1 MTGEMPNKKTEVTI
15 KVGELVDMVNEVSG
29 RVIKKKVDAS
39 VKEQVDVIN
48 AIYDRQ
54 MKKIVAEQKSQ
65 TEKIDKMYEALLGNE
80 KFNIPGKLDELDSL
94 KTYVDDIMNERK
106 AVKIALSMLGVT
118 SVSSLVGFVITLL
131 QAFGK

>member
-54 MKKIVAEQKSQ
+54 MKKIVEEQKSQ
-65 TEKIDKMYEALLGNE
+65 TQKIDKMYEALLGNE
-80 KFNIPGKLDELDSL
+80 EFNINGKLDDLDSL
-94 KTYVDDIMNERK
+94 KTDVDGIMGSIK
-106 AVKIALSMLGVT
+106 AFKLAMSMLGITSLGSLLGLIVT
-118 SVSSLVGFVITLL
+118 L
-131 QAFGK
+131 QQVFGG